1 MDPRT
6 FAVERLGVG
15 DWPSLEHVD
24 QDGITKEMWAACRDD
39 ASVVVD
45 PVRFAFDVTPDRQRA
60 AIAAA
65 GFREDGLPHVEL
77 TDHKSGTRWIP
88 DRLEQLLRDHD
99 AGPVLL
105 DQRSPAAALIAA
117 LVERGIPFEV
127 LGGSEYAQACGLL
140 FDDVQGE
147 QIRHLGTPEL
157 TAAVTGARK
166 RPLGDAWAWSRK
178 SSAVDISPLVACT
191 LARFAVAGDRPSVY
205 EQRGVLVV

>member
-1 MDPRT
+1 
-6 FAVERLGVG
+6 
-15 DWPSLEHVD
+15 
-24 QDGITKEMWAACRDD
+24 
-39 ASVVVD
+39 
-45 PVRFAFDVTPDRQRA
+45 VTPDRQRA

-127 LGGSEYAQACGLL
+127 LGGSEYAQACGLF

-147 QIRHLGTPEL
+147 QLRHLGTPEL
-157 TAAVTGARK
+157 AAAVTGARK

-205 EQRGVLVV
+205 ESRGVIAV